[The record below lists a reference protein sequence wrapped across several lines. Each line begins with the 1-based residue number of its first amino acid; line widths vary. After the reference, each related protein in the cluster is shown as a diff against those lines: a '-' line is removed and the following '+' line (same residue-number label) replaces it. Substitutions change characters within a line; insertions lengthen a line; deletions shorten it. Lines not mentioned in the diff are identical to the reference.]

1 MNEKKIDD
9 VRRFVEYIFAE
20 STQQSYYED
29 TLRVYRFAYY
39 IGEKENADMTILL
52 PAVLMHDIGMTID
65 TGFPRHV
72 DKSAYLAT
80 MYLKSNGYPS
90 NTIDRIL
97 QVIKS
102 HHIPPGEARKN
113 KEEEII
119 FDADTLEIVGGYGI
133 LRWLGKSIV
142 FEQTIID
149 SVNLFSNIVKSAK
162 DARGSL
168 FFTETA
174 RKLGDRSVED
184 SLVYYRRIIQYF
196 ENCKSSTGF
205 ISPVEI

>member
-1 MNEKKIDD
+1 MSEKKIDD
-9 VRRFVEYIFAE
+9 VRRFVEYVFAE
-20 STQQSYYED
+20 STQRSYYEH
-29 TLRVYRFAYY
+29 TLRVYRFADY
-39 IGEKENADMTILL
+39 IGEQEDADMEILL

-72 DKSAYLAT
+72 DKSAYLAE

-102 HHIPPGEARKN
+102 HHISPGDARKN
-113 KEEEII
+113 KEEEVI

-142 FEQTIID
+142 SEQTIID
-149 SVNLFSNIVKSAK
+149 SVSLFNSIVQSAK
-162 DARGSL
+162 DKRGSL

-174 RKLGDRSVED
+174 RKLGEESVD
-184 SLVYYRRIIQYF
+184 KSLEYYRRITEYF
-196 ENCKSSTGF
+196 ENCKLSTGI

>member
-1 MNEKKIDD
+1 MSVKKIDD

-20 STQQSYYED
+20 STQRSYYEH

-39 IGEKENADMTILL
+39 IGEEENADMEILL

-72 DKSAYLAT
+72 DKSAYLAK

-90 NTIDRIL
+90 DKTYRIL
-97 QVIKS
+97 QVITS
-102 HHIPPGEARKN
+102 HHIPPYETRKN
-113 KEEEII
+113 KEEEVI

-133 LRWLGKSIV
+133 LRWLGKSILS
-142 FEQTIID
+142 EQTIVD
-149 SVNLFSNIVKSAK
+149 SINLFSNIVKSAK
-162 DARGSL
+162 DKRGSL

-174 RKLGDRSVED
+174 KKLGDKSVEE
-184 SLVYYRRIIQYF
+184 SLEYYRRIIEYF
-196 ENCKSSTGF
+196 GTCKSYTGI